1 MGSPAILFESDER
14 QRRLA
19 IDLTLSVSVQAPAG
33 SGKTELLIQ
42 RFLRLLATVQ
52 KPEAILAITFTR
64 KAAGEMLDRIL
75 GALRRAELGQPAER
89 PHERL
94 TLELAQ
100 AALARDREQ
109 GWDLLSNPNRLRVQ
123 TIDSLCGSIAG
134 QMPWLA
140 RLGSMPRIE
149 EHATPLYQEAARRT
163 VQLVEQNT
171 GYREPLETLLLHLD
185 NNAGRVQQMI
195 AACPHVAAI
204 PMTRMPDALE
214 VHVQHATDIG
224 VLGTIT
230 ATVDDV
236 ERARDAVKW
245 SRYPPMGRRSTG
257 AGQAA
262 SLWGINGIDYHSTIN
277 DNMLNVIMIETPTGV
292 ANAFDIASVPGVDV
306 VIIGNADLASF
317 SGYPQGDDRYW
328 QLVKKVHD
336 DVIRAGKIFGQASA
350 AYATGPHS
358 YDGRFFQNGPSNDGW
373 VPPNAGRGR
382 GGRGGAV
389 NPNAPP
395 EGEEAAPAKKNP

>member
-1 MGSPAILFESDER
+1 MRKLRLQAIVFSC
-14 QRRLA
+14 A
-19 IDLTLSVSVQAPAG
+19 ALTLMSVVIHAQ
-33 SGKTELLIQ
+33 Q
-42 RFLRLLATVQ
+42 
-52 KPEAILAITFTR
+52 
-64 KAAGEMLDRIL
+64 
-75 GALRRAELGQPAER
+75 GQPAAKPKLYNTAKQKLLDGKQVFSFTQSRFDIADYCER
-89 PHERL
+89 AKHYDY
-94 TLELAQ
+94 TWFDMQHSVLEW
-100 AALARDREQ
+100 RD
-109 GWDLLSNPNRLRVQ
+109 
-123 TIDSLCGSIAG
+123 
-134 QMPWLA
+134 
-140 RLGSMPRIE
+140 
-149 EHATPLYQEAARRT
+149 
-163 VQLVEQNT
+163 
-171 GYREPLETLLLHLD
+171 
-185 NNAGRVQQMI
+185 VQQMI